1 MGVTS
6 LAVVTL
12 FHSQQEDSSLNTLS
26 SILAKVE
33 ASEWHIETV
42 SSYPWS
48 EILRWGFKST

>member
-42 SSYPWS
+42 SSYP
-48 EILRWGFKST
+48 